1 MTAISPKCGDWQ
13 GMAQQIH
20 LSVSHMNDVSAAPF
34 AARDARRGGRRRR
47 RNSVVLNRGPRV
59 AGMGVWHRRLDAT
72 VYGLAAWQLCTA
84 DYDRREAEARLAPVS
99 TPQVIRGR

>member
-1 MTAISPKCGDWQ
+1 
-13 GMAQQIH
+13 
-20 LSVSHMNDVSAAPF
+20 
-34 AARDARRGGRRRR
+34 
-47 RNSVVLNRGPRV
+47 
-59 AGMGVWHRRLDAT
+59 MGVWHRRLDAT